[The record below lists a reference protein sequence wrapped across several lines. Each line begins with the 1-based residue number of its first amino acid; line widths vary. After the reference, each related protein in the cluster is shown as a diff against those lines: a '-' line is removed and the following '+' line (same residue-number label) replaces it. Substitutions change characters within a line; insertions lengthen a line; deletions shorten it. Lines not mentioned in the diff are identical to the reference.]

1 MQAHETR
8 GVVLTEEELSRYA
21 RHLTLSEIGITGQKH
36 LKASSVLCV
45 GSGGLGSPI
54 LLYLAAAGVG
64 RLGIV
69 DFDCVEPSN
78 LQRQVVHGMSSIAK
92 PKTNSARDRILEINP
107 YCQVDTFQT
116 KLTSDNALEIIQKFD
131 IICDCTDN
139 FPSRYLI
146 NDACVILGKPN
157 IYGSIS
163 RFEGQ
168 ATVFNLDA
176 ESPNYR
182 DLIPEPPP
190 AHLLPSCVES
200 GVMGVLPGLIGLIQ
214 ATETIKIITGV
225 GETLSGRLL
234 VFDALRMK
242 FRELKL
248 HPTKN
253 RIRISKLINY
263 EEFCSGKNDLESS
276 NQSSSIPSI
285 SIHELKEEL
294 ENNSR
299 NIVLIDVRNQAEF
312 KQVSIKGADLIP
324 LRNIESGESIEM
336 IRKMII
342 GKKLYVHCKSGK
354 RSLKALTILK
364 ESNINGV
371 NVTGG
376 IDAWTSEIMP
386 RLNS

>member
-1 MQAHETR
+1 
-8 GVVLTEEELSRYA
+8 
-21 RHLTLSEIGITGQKH
+21 
-36 LKASSVLCV
+36 
-45 GSGGLGSPI
+45 
-54 LLYLAAAGVG
+54 
-64 RLGIV
+64 
-69 DFDCVEPSN
+69 
-78 LQRQVVHGMSSIAK
+78 
-92 PKTNSARDRILEINP
+92 
-107 YCQVDTFQT
+107 
-116 KLTSDNALEIIQKFD
+116 
-131 IICDCTDN
+131 
-139 FPSRYLI
+139 
-146 NDACVILGKPN
+146 
-157 IYGSIS
+157 
-163 RFEGQ
+163 
-168 ATVFNLDA
+168 
-176 ESPNYR
+176 
-182 DLIPEPPP
+182 
-190 AHLLPSCVES
+190 
-200 GVMGVLPGLIGLIQ
+200 MGVLPGLIGLIQ
-214 ATETIKIITGV
+214 ATETIKIITGI

-234 VFDALRMK
+234 VFDALGMK

-248 HPTKN
+248 TPKKN
-253 RIRISKLINY
+253 RTRINTLINY

-336 IRKMII
+336 IREMIR

-371 NVTGG
+371 NVIGG

-386 RLNS
+386 SLNS